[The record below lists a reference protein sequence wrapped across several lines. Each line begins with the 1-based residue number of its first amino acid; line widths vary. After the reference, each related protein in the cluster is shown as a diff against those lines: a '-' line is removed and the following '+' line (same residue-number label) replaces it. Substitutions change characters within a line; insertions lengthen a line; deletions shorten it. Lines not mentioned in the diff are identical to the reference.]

1 MAHAVPLLARWLLG
15 AAAGAA
21 DRASLLADLEEEAA
35 AIAWDRGVAAARR
48 WSTRQAIRSI
58 APLVAARAAA
68 GLSISGSTTMQIWR
82 GLRSDLRLARRRL
95 WQAPGFTAICVA
107 TLALGI
113 GGNTAVFTLID
124 RVVLQPL
131 PVPRPAEL
139 YRLGDT
145 DDCCVNGGLPGS
157 FSLFSYDLYRHLLA
171 TVPEFTQLAAFQANV
186 RTVSLGY
193 PDPDAPV
200 ETLESAFVSGNY
212 FQMLELAPAA
222 GRLLQTADDAPD
234 APAVA
239 VLSHHAWTER
249 FSGRPDIVGKTVTL
263 NGIAAT
269 VIGVAPRGFYG
280 ETLRPNPAE
289 IWIPLSNEP
298 RLQPA
303 ARLLEAKGSHWLYL
317 IGRLRPGVD
326 PSTLQPRL
334 TAAVQQWALATLT
347 LSDDDR
353 RQIPQQHV
361 TIVPAGTGV
370 SSMRDAVLP
379 SLRLLQLLA
388 GTVLIIACANLAN
401 LLLVRGVARRTETA
415 VRVALGAPRARI
427 AAQFFV
433 ESLALS
439 VAGGAAGM
447 LVAFLGARAIL
458 TLTFRGATT
467 IPIDASPSP
476 RVLGFAIAA
485 SLLTGAMFGM
495 APAWFGSRSDPIDA
509 MRAGGR
515 TSSDRG
521 SRVRRFLLALQ
532 VAMSLVLIAC
542 AGLLGRSLVN
552 LQSQDF
558 GFRIEGRYVAAFAP
572 SLATIPADQLPGVYA
587 SIQERL
593 RAVEGV
599 RNVAFSLYSPMSGD
613 NWSSVITVDGH
624 DPAERLIAS
633 WNRVSPRYFE
643 TTGTPLIRGRAIDE
657 RDRPGTPLVAVVN
670 QSFARKFFGDT
681 DPIGRRMGFALA
693 RGGGNRVFEIV
704 GIVGDAKYQDA
715 RAAAYAT
722 FFLPFLQEPR
732 PPDGVAPKLGR
743 SHYPQALEIEAAAAP
758 ASFAADLRSEL
769 RGIDRRIAIRRV
781 LTMQEQVAG
790 HFNTDRLIAR
800 LATAFGAVALLLAC
814 LGLYGL
820 TAHTVARRTREIGIR
835 MAVGASRSKVLA
847 TVLRSALAQLSL
859 GVAIGLPAAIV
870 AGRLLESVLFGVSG
884 HDPAVLAGAV
894 AALAAAATAAALLPA
909 RRAASIDPVS
919 ALRTE

>member
-1 MAHAVPLLARWLLG
+1 V
-15 AAAGAA
+15 
-21 DRASLLADLEEEAA
+21 SVVADLEEEAA
-35 AIAWDRGVAAARR
+35 ALARARGVAGARR
-48 WSTRQAIRSI
+48 WSARQAIRSV

-68 GLSISGSTTMQIWR
+68 GIWRTGRTTMQIWR
-82 GLRSDLRLARRRL
+82 GLRSDVRLARRRL

-157 FSLFSYDLYRHLLA
+157 FSLFSYDLYRHLLP
-171 TVPEFTQLAAFQANV
+171 TVPEFSELAAFQANV
-186 RTVSLGY
+186 RPVSLGY
-193 PDPDAPV
+193 PDPESPV

-212 FQMLELAPAA
+212 FQMLELSPAV
-222 GRLLQTADDAPD
+222 GRLLQPADDAPD

-239 VLSHHAWTER
+239 VLSHQSWMQR
-249 FSGRPDIVGKTVTL
+249 FSGRADVVGKAVTL
-263 NGIAAT
+263 NGVAAT
-269 VIGVAPRGFYG
+269 VVGVAPRGFFG
-280 ETLRPNPAE
+280 ETLRPDPAE

-317 IGRLRPGVD
+317 IGRLRPGVA
-326 PSTLQPRL
+326 PASLQPRL
-334 TAAVQQWALATLT
+334 SAAVQQWALATLT
-347 LSDDDR
+347 LSDEDR
-353 RQIPQQHV
+353 RQIRQQHV

-370 SSMRDAVLP
+370 SSMRDGVVP

-388 GTVLIIACANLAN
+388 ATVLIIACANLAN

-415 VRVALGAPRARI
+415 VRVALGAPRARL

-439 VAGGAAGM
+439 LAGGAAGL
-447 LVAFLGARAIL
+447 LVAFLGARAIVA
-458 TLTFRGATT
+458 LTFRGAAA

-476 RVLGFAIAA
+476 RVLAFAIGA
-485 SLLTGAMFGM
+485 SLLTGAMFGV
-495 APAWFGSRSDPIDA
+495 APAWLGSRSDPIDA

-521 SRVRRFLLALQ
+521 SRVRRLLLALQ
-532 VAMSLVLIAC
+532 VAMSLVLIVC
-542 AGLLGRSLVN
+542 AGLLGRSLVK

-558 GFRIEGRYVAAFAP
+558 GFRIDGRYVAAFAP
-572 SLATIPADQLPGVYA
+572 SIATIPADQLPTVYA

-593 RAVEGV
+593 RGV
-599 RNVAFSLYSPMSGD
+599 RGVSNVAFSLYSPMSGD
-613 NWSSVITVDGH
+613 NWSSLITVDGH
-624 DPAERLIAS
+624 DPAERLVAS

-643 TTGTPLIRGRAIDE
+643 TTGTPLIRGRTIDE
-657 RDRPGTPLVAVVN
+657 RDRPGAPLVAVVN
-670 QSFARKFFGDT
+670 QSFARKFFADA
-681 DPIGRRMGFALA
+681 DPIGRRIGFALP
-693 RGGGNRVFEIV
+693 RGGGERTFEIV

-722 FFLPFLQEPR
+722 FFLPFLQEP
-732 PPDGVAPKLGR
+732 PPPAGVAPKLGR
-743 SHYPQALEIEAAAAP
+743 SHYPQALEIEATAAP
-758 ASFAADLRSEL
+758 ASLATDLGREL

-790 HFNTDRLIAR
+790 HFNSDRLIAR
-800 LATAFGAVALLLAC
+800 LATAFGGVALLLAC

-820 TAHTVARRTREIGIR
+820 TAHAVARRTREIGIR
-835 MAVGASRSKVLA
+835 MAVGASRPRVLA
-847 TVLRSALAQLSL
+847 TVLRSALSQLAL

-870 AGRLLESVLFGVSG
+870 AGRLLQSVLFGVSS
-884 HDPAVLAGAV
+884 HDPAVLTGAV
-894 AALAAAATAAALLPA
+894 AALTSAAAAAALLPA
-909 RRAASIDPVS
+909 RRAASIDPVR
-919 ALRTE
+919 ALRSE